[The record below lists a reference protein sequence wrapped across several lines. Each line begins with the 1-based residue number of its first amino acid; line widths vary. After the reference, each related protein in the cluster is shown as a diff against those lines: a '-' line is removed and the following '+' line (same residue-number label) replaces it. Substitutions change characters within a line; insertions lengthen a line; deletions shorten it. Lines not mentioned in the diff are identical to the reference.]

1 MASTVQS
8 RQYFWPFMLLRRN
21 EMTDAKTLNELRK
34 EAIKY
39 AEAGWCVLPL
49 ADYRKEPSSFLG
61 KWEKYK
67 KEKPTFD
74 EINKWF
80 SNPRVTGVAVVCGT
94 HSNVMA
100 IDDDSYKTG
109 NSLPI
114 HSTLETQTASGGR
127 HILFQHNTQIGN
139 RNIRTPQHEFEIQ
152 SQDRLIVLPPSRA
165 KNKKQ
170 EIGTY
175 KWLVGDSE
183 SLSAIEP
190 LPRVIVE
197 EYSNNTERPK
207 LHELVGASLGTQHH
221 NLRDLTHIILGRF
234 PRNDWEI
241 AFDVIR
247 SLASQFD
254 PPHPPD
260 RVEKMIE
267 DCVGFRNRLNVPSVG
282 DAGYTKE
289 RDLTNDFPL
298 DGRQSNQTMTVD
310 FEPVLLSD
318 ITEDKLQVEWI
329 WEGFIAEGVTTLMTA
344 RPKTGKTTLISQML
358 KEIENG
364 GELAGMSINPT
375 KVLILTEESEA
386 KWGERREKFKL
397 PGKSIHIVSRPMNKK
412 YTNTEWVAALDRA
425 AKICEENEIKLC
437 VIDTLTTFW
446 DAQDE
451 NDAAKVSRSLL
462 PVFQLAKKNIGVLI
476 VHHDR
481 KSGGDYGN
489 AARGSNALTG
499 FVDIIVEV
507 GRLDDNQ
514 SPTRRVLK
522 TLSRFDE
529 SPSEVV
535 IDLVD
540 GKYVT
545 LGDKTEVNKQQKL
558 DTLVNCLALIG
569 KGVTISEIFDNWDE
583 DNFGKKPSRST
594 LQRHLAE
601 LIKLDRV
608 TVISETVVGRKK
620 TPIYGLNNMQ
630 YQKSDIDV

>member
-1 MASTVQS
+1 
-8 RQYFWPFMLLRRN
+8 
-21 EMTDAKTLNELRK
+21 MTDAKTLNELRE

-49 ADYRKEPSSFLG
+49 ADFRKEPSSFLG

-67 KEKPTFD
+67 KEKPTLG
-74 EINKWF
+74 ELNKWF
-80 SNPRVTGVAVVCGT
+80 SNPRVTGVAVVCGS

-114 HSTLETQTASGGR
+114 HSTLETQTTSGGR
-127 HILFQHNTQIGN
+127 HIFFQHNALVGN
-139 RNIRTPQHEFEIQ
+139 RNVRTTKHEFEIQ
-152 SQDRLIVLPPSRA
+152 SQDKLIVLPPSRA

-175 KWLVGDSE
+175 KWLVGGNE
-183 SLSAIEP
+183 ALHTLEP
-190 LPRVIVE
+190 LPSIFVE
-197 EYSNNTERPK
+197 EYSKTNVERPK

-221 NLRDLTHIILGRF
+221 NLRDLTHIVLRSF
-234 PRNDWEI
+234 PRKDWEI

-247 SLASQFD
+247 SLASKFD
-254 PPHPPD
+254 PPHPQH

-267 DCVGFRNRLNVPSVG
+267 SCVDYRNRLNLPSVG
-282 DAGYTKE
+282 DAGYRGE
-289 RDLTNDFPL
+289 HGLTNDFSL
-298 DGRQSNQTMTVD
+298 EGGQSNKVVTVD
-310 FEPVLLSD
+310 FEPILLSD
-318 ITEDKLQVEWI
+318 ITEDKLRAEWI
-329 WEGFIAEGVTTLMTA
+329 WEGFIAEGVITLLTA

-386 KWGERREKFKL
+386 KWGERREKFRL

-412 YTNTEWVAALDRA
+412 YTNTEWVAALARA
-425 AKICEENEIKLC
+425 VEICEEKEIKLC

-451 NDAAKVSRSLL
+451 NDAAKVSRSLI
-462 PVFQLAKKNIGVLI
+462 PISQLAKKNIGVLI

-499 FVDIIVEV
+499 FVDIIVEL
-507 GRLDDNQ
+507 GRLDDNH

-535 IDLVD
+535 IDLVN

-545 LGDKTEVNKQQKL
+545 LGDKSEVNKQQKL
-558 DTLVNCLALIG
+558 DTLVNCMSFMG
-569 KGVTISEIFDNWDE
+569 KGVTISELLENWDE
-583 DNFGKKPSRST
+583 DDFGKKPSRST

-601 LIKLDRV
+601 LIKLNRV
-608 TVISETVVGRKK
+608 TVIGETVVGRKK

-630 YQKSDIDV
+630 HQKLDIDV